1 MRRADF
7 ATAAACLLAGCGGLP
22 LLLQPERPM
31 FRDARLA
38 PQAAIATL
46 ATGRSTRA
54 DVGAQLG
61 EADRVAFENGHEV
74 WIYRSHPVR
83 PGQAEL
89 VLLFGPDGVLKK
101 LRAKDEAR

>member
-1 MRRADF
+1 MRAE
-7 ATAAACLLAGCGGLP
+7 AAVVAACVLAAGCAGLP
-22 LLLQPERPM
+22 SLSQPERPM
-31 FRDARLA
+31 FRDTKLA
-38 PQAAIATL
+38 PQAAMATL
-46 ATGRSTRA
+46 AAGRSTRSE
-54 DVGAQLG
+54 VQAQLG
-61 EADRVAFENGHEV
+61 DADRVAFDNGHEV